1 MEDLNFYIESAKDHM
16 EKSLSHVKQALGKI
30 RAGRAH
36 PSMLEGIMVDYY
48 GNPTPIS
55 QVASIN
61 TPDAKSV
68 MIKPWEKKLLK
79 EIETAII
86 NSDLGLNPQND
97 GELIR
102 LNIPALTEERRKE
115 LVKHAR
121 HEAEHGKVSIRN
133 VRKDAN
139 EHIKKLLKEHVSE
152 DAIKNSEQEIQDLTN
167 ESIKKVDTLLDEKE
181 KEIMHV

>member
-1 MEDLNFYIESAKDHM
+1 MEDLDYYIESAKEHM
-16 EKSLSHVKQALGKI
+16 EKSLSHVKHALSKI

-36 PSMLEGIMVDYY
+36 PNMLEDITVDYY
-48 GNPTPIS
+48 GNQTPIS
-55 QVASIN
+55 QVASVN
-61 TPDAKSV
+61 TPDAKSLL
-68 MIKPWEKKLLK
+68 IKPWEKKLLK

-115 LVKHAR
+115 LVKQAKN
-121 HEAEHGKVSIRN
+121 ESEHGKVSIRN
-133 VRKDAN
+133 VRKDGN

-152 DAIKNSEQEIQDLTN
+152 DDIKSAEQKIQELTN
-167 ESIKKVDTLLDEKE
+167 DYISKVDILVEEKE